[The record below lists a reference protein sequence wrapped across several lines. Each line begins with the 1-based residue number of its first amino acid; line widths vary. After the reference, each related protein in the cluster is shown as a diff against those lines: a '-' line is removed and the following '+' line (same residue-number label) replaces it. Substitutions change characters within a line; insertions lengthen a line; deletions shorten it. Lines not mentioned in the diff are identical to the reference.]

1 MGKYKDPHE
10 AVASHVDGLAEN
22 REGEEPRELDT
33 PSIVYQSPELKKVEE
48 NLKFVKKLIEQPI
61 EKDMHAVD
69 VFGVEVVD
77 PRTVVYGNN
86 IWNRSIFSVDELCD
100 IHDSATLEQQL
111 KYRKKKRKV
120 ESKMAWL
127 IIVLGVAGLAIVVLV
142 LFLMGVL

>member
-1 MGKYKDPHE
+1 MGDYKDPHE
-10 AVASHVDGLAEN
+10 AVASRVDELEPEEDAEKN
-22 REGEEPRELDT
+22 YEEEN
-33 PSIVYQSPELKKVEE
+33 IVYQSPELKKVEE
-48 NLKFVKKLIEQPI
+48 NLKFIKKLIEHPI
-61 EKDMHAVD
+61 AKDVHAVD
-69 VFGVEVVD
+69 VFGVETVD

-127 IIVLGVAGLAIVVLV
+127 LIVLGIAGLAITILV
-142 LFLMGVL
+142 LFLMGVI